1 MFVIGTEVV
10 ERHFKTHVGHKGI
23 KATRTQYHA
32 WLAIVGRAQWRTPED
47 VKASYPKASI
57 LKGSRVVFNIKGN
70 DYRLIASVQY
80 QAGVLAIRF
89 FGTHAEG
96 AQHGDGAASARSFPC
111 AGRFAP
117 SSFEEAAA
125 PAFHQASGGLS
136 LTAGASPRWNG
147 SSIIRCLAAAS
158 VTGIADYH

>member
-10 ERHFKTHVGHKGI
+10 ERHFKTHVAPKGI
-23 KATRTQYHA
+23 KATRTQYNA
-32 WLAIVGRAQWRTPED
+32 WLAIVGRAQWHTPED

-89 FGTHAEG
+89 FGTHAEYDKID
-96 AQHGDGAASARSFPC
+96 A
-111 AGRFAP
+111 
-117 SSFEEAAA
+117 E
-125 PAFHQASGGLS
+125 
-136 LTAGASPRWNG
+136 
-147 SSIIRCLAAAS
+147 S
-158 VTGIADYH
+158 V

>member
-1 MFVIGTEVV
+1 MNKPSRPFPGEVCVARKLRPSSNFWKSVPYFKFVIGTEVV

-23 KATRTQYHA
+23 KATRTQYNA

-70 DYRLIASVQY
+70 DYRLIASIQY

-89 FGTHAEG
+89 FGSHAEYDKID
-96 AQHGDGAASARSFPC
+96 A
-111 AGRFAP
+111 
-117 SSFEEAAA
+117 E
-125 PAFHQASGGLS
+125 
-136 LTAGASPRWNG
+136 
-147 SSIIRCLAAAS
+147 S
-158 VTGIADYH
+158 V

>member
-1 MFVIGTEVV
+1 LGAKYIFEGM
-10 ERHFKTHVGHKGI
+10 
-23 KATRTQYHA
+23 ADHA

-89 FGTHAEG
+89 FGTHAEYDKID
-96 AQHGDGAASARSFPC
+96 A
-111 AGRFAP
+111 
-117 SSFEEAAA
+117 E
-125 PAFHQASGGLS
+125 
-136 LTAGASPRWNG
+136 T
-147 SSIIRCLAAAS
+147 
-158 VTGIADYH
+158 V